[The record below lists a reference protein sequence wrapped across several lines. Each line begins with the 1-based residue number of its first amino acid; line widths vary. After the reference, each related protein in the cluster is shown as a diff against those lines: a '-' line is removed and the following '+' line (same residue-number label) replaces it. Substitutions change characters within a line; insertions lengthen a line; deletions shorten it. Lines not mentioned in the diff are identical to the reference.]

1 MLPTD
6 PSYSSPSREFDQ
18 SCPLLSPEEGLRFTI
33 EEKRDEGLFLLPK
46 EGLHFTREEKR
57 LFFFSHYHLR
67 RGFLITRVNWESE
80 ETSSERETINRFLSF
95 PFLISSSETL
105 ESIYI
110 CQTIN
115 IYFFGI

>member
-80 ETSSERETINRFLSF
+80 ETSSEKGNNKQIFIFSLFNFLF
-95 PFLISSSETL
+95 
-105 ESIYI
+105 
-110 CQTIN
+110 
-115 IYFFGI
+115 